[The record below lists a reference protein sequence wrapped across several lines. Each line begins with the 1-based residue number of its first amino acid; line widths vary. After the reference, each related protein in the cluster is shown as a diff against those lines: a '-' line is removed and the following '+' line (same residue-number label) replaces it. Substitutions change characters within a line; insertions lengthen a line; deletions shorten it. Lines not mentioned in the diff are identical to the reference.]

1 MIRVGLLQS
10 VEVLKRR
17 KKLTACPPSPFPLPR
32 KRDLCLQ
39 AVFRLK
45 RKRQFFPVSSLLPIL
60 WFLGLPTSN
69 YFKSQFIKISL
80 EIKLIEILVLFLW
93 RNLTNIDTYRYRH
106 INLKK
111 DIKMLGGPK
120 NMYIYS
126 LIVNNCYK
134 RWVGRFFL
142 NKAIISTLSERTGC
156 LSVHK
161 SSATNTRVKVKTW
174 FIQSM

>member
-1 MIRVGLLQS
+1 MNPSKIYPLETCAVQATDELDVLPGLSSPLIS
-10 VEVLKRR
+10 VIIKMM
-17 KKLTACPPSPFPLPR
+17 KC
-32 KRDLCLQ
+32 
-39 AVFRLK
+39 
-45 RKRQFFPVSSLLPIL
+45 
-60 WFLGLPTSN
+60 G
-69 YFKSQFIKISL
+69 QFIKISL

-134 RWVGRFFL
+134 R
-142 NKAIISTLSERTGC
+142 
-156 LSVHK
+156 
-161 SSATNTRVKVKTW
+161 
-174 FIQSM
+174 

>member
-1 MIRVGLLQS
+1 MSALS
-10 VEVLKRR
+10 F
-17 KKLTACPPSPFPLPR
+17 PPSKKEGLMPIG
-32 KRDLCLQ
+32 CVQ
-39 AVFRLK
+39 TQLK
-45 RKRQFFPVSSLLPIL
+45 CQFFPVSSLLPIL

-80 EIKLIEILVLFLW
+80 EIELIEILVLFLW

-111 DIKMLGGPK
+111 EIKMLGRPK
-120 NMYIYS
+120 KKNIYIYIYS
-126 LIVNNCYK
+126 LIVNKCYK

-142 NKAIISTLSERTGC
+142 NKAIISTLSGNTGC

-161 SSATNTRVKVKTW
+161 STNTHVIKIW